1 MIKAIEVIGTS
12 GCGKCR
18 LLKMWLDSKEL
29 PYKYR
34 DISYDQEAVE
44 ILREHGLKS
53 LPQLMIDDKIIE
65 FEEYNDI
72 LKYL

>member
-1 MIKAIEVIGTS
+1 MIKTIEVIGTS

-53 LPQLMIDDKIIE
+53 LPQLMIDDKIVE